1 MKFGS
6 CYSCI
11 PFSWQMCGIYNQN
24 FVWDLKISW
33 ETSSLVPR
41 DSPTLAQPQLVIHCT
56 VLLDTTV
63 LLYTEHEQLCCIQ
76 SNIRI
81 LETLLAWAVSVPV
94 PLFSPFFSSLS
105 TFLIDL
111 VLGSKIYFAKNLDQT
126 PSKTLLAIFGALVVI
141 FDFAGVAALQAVSKS
156 PRRRTM
162 ILNDPKTAK
171 TPKN

>member
-1 MKFGS
+1 MNS
-6 CYSCI
+6 CVVY
-11 PFSWQMCGIYNQN
+11 
-24 FVWDLKISW
+24 K
-33 ETSSLVPR
+33 
-41 DSPTLAQPQLVIHCT
+41 A
-56 VLLDTTV
+56 
-63 LLYTEHEQLCCIQ
+63 
-76 SNIRI
+76 I
-81 LETLLAWAVSVPV
+81 LEYLR
-94 PLFSPFFSSLS
+94 LFWHERSAFQSPFFPHFSPSLS

-171 TPKN
+171 TPKNEFFR